1 MIISPLHVLSF
12 AVLLLQLELQFICEP
27 LHHCCS
33 YLCVFYFFTQN
44 QTEVFLY
51 YNYFKSGTVKGVV
64 S

>member
-1 MIISPLHVLSF
+1 MCS
-12 AVLLLQLELQFICEP
+12 LLLYYCYNL
-27 LHHCCS
+27 S
-33 YLCVFYFFTQN
+33 YNLYVSPSIIAVPTCACFTFFTQN